1 MNPNSDPFGKVVAL
15 PAAPRDRPA
24 GPVPA
29 EPGRSRY
36 ASLAA
41 ALRER
46 VLAGEW
52 PPGSA
57 MPSEQTLATEHRVA
71 LGTMRRAL
79 EWLVNDGLIERIHG
93 RGTFVRSGLA
103 GAPMLRFFRF
113 GGAGSGVPHSLIR
126 SRQVQPA
133 PAEVARRMGIGRG
146 EACLRL
152 QRLRSLDG
160 QPCLVEDIW
169 LRLPLVQALVADEMG
184 QWGDLLYPMLAQ
196 RCGVHVHRAVD
207 DITFGTLGSVQARLL
222 GLMPGHPCVL
232 VTRCAHD
239 MTGCCV
245 EVRFT
250 RGDAQAFHYSVT
262 IT

>member
-1 MNPNSDPFGKVVAL
+1 MNLIPYLPGKIIVL
-15 PAAPRDRPA
+15 PAASAVRPA

-57 MPSEQTLATEHRVA
+57 MPAEQTLATEHRVA

-79 EWLVNDGLIERIHG
+79 EWLVNEGLIERIHG

-113 GGAGSGVPHSLIR
+113 GGAGSGVPQSLIR
-126 SRQVQPA
+126 ARQVLPA
-133 PAEVARRMGIGRG
+133 PAEVARRMGMGRG
-146 EACLRL
+146 EASLRL
-152 QRLRSLDG
+152 QRVRSMEG

-169 LRLPLVQALVADEMG
+169 LRLPLMQALVTDDMSE
-184 QWGDLLYPMLAQ
+184 WGDLLYPMLAR
-196 RCGVHVHRAVD
+196 RCSVYVHRAVD
-207 DITFGTLGSVQARLL
+207 DISFAALNATHARLL
-222 GLMPGHPCVL
+222 GLPPGHPGVL
-232 VTRCAHD
+232 VTRSAHD
-239 MTGCCV
+239 MAGRCL

-262 IT
+262 II